1 MRVFFFFFLLVGAGA
16 HERRLRRC
24 ATVAPPSLFPRA
36 TNLSPHTLSLFHPAI
51 LILPP
56 SLPPSPH

>member
-1 MRVFFFFFLLVGAGA
+1 MRVFFFFFLLVGA
-16 HERRLRRC
+16 RCC